1 MGRVYWFR
9 GIPFEGGG
17 DGATGQPH
25 TPRMAVYGATM
36 APMSGVGWSHYGF
49 MSSNCTPVHF
59 AQAGVWR
66 LSGSAEGGRSLA
78 RADRGGEVFDAT

>member
-1 MGRVYWFR
+1 MGRVYWFC
-9 GIPFEGGG
+9 GISFEGGG

-49 MSSNCTPVHF
+49 M
-59 AQAGVWR
+59 
-66 LSGSAEGGRSLA
+66 
-78 RADRGGEVFDAT
+78 